1 MQLEIVSFHVHILMK
16 KSASRDG
23 TLLVRRDSLILLP
36 SSASSLPHPAACHH
50 LFVLYRLLL
59 VLHLLLILY
68 RPSLASCGSPS
79 FWTLPPSSLSPP
91 RLPAGCTLTCNE
103 PDRPAGTQLPLAP
116 CISESVSQSVSHWV
130 SQSVSRI
137 DTREE
142 ISFIVTM
149 YILYSRHSRS
159 LLLSLFLVVF
169 FLVLS
174 CEIYSHRGS
183 FGRVECWPRASLF
196 AARVQRMRRKMCTCR
211 VHCVYDSLGRVSD
224 RVRLTYFQ
232 EVRSMHHAAYA

>member
-1 MQLEIVSFHVHILMK
+1 MK

-23 TLLVRRDSLILLP
+23 TLLVRRDSLVLLP

-59 VLHLLLILY
+59 VLHLLLIPLS
-68 RPSLASCGSPS
+68 SLSCLSCGSPS
-79 FWTLPPSSLSPP
+79 FWTLPPSSLSPL

-142 ISFIVTM
+142 ISSVVTM

-159 LLLSLFLVVF
+159 FLLSPFLVLF
-169 FLVLS
+169 FLILS
-174 CEIYSHRGS
+174 CEIYSHHS
-183 FGRVECWPRASLF
+183 VVLSAGRVLLYSRHVCFW
-196 AARVQRMRRKMCTCR
+196 MRRKMCACR
-211 VHCVYDSLGRVSD
+211 VHCVYDSLDRVSCLFPGSSKHVT
-224 RVRLTYFQ
+224 RHMCNMIRWKK
-232 EVRSMHHAAYA
+232 